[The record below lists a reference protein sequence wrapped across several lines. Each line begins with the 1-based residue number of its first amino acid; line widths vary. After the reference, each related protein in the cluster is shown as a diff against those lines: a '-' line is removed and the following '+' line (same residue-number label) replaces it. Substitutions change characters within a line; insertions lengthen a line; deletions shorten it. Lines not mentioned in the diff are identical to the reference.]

1 MGVSTPL
8 WYSESRWITYESPIN
23 HLRITKESLKNH
35 QRFTS
40 AFQVNNALAYKE
52 ISWQQTSKKQLEA
65 DKNEININELL
76 GNLNIIFCK

>member
-1 MGVSTPL
+1 MRILTRVVAWHGYDTVKGA
-8 WYSESRWITYESPIN
+8 ESPIN

-52 ISWQQTSKKQLEA
+52 IS
-65 DKNEININELL
+65 
-76 GNLNIIFCK
+76 